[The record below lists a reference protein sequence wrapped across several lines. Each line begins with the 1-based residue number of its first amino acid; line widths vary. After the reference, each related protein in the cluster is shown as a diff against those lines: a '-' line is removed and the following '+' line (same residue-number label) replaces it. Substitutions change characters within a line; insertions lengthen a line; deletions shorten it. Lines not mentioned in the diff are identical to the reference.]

1 MRLIL
6 NCPAIPRPPVGG
18 VKARVGLNCP
28 WPVSHAIFTAPPVEA
43 VGDLAG
49 DLGAANQGEAMGGG
63 RTLPDNPLI
72 VQGDLS
78 VLAEVASPRYAE
90 ARDALVGFAE
100 LVKSPEHI
108 HTYRLTPLSIWN
120 ARASGLAPQA
130 IVEALKAWAKYPVP
144 EHVVQQILAFGSRY
158 GRVRLNAGEEGQ
170 LHLEC
175 DEAPI
180 AEEIARHREVAP
192 LLGRRLSNRAFGV
205 EPGRRGLLKQA
216 LVKAGWPAED
226 MAGYVEGE
234 PLAVE
239 LRDETPDGE
248 PFSLRPYQRD
258 AVAAFHAGGATGG
271 GSGVVVLPCGAGK
284 TLVGMGC
291 MVEVGMSTLILT
303 TGVTATRQWIHEL
316 LERTTLRPEDIGEYT
331 GETKSIRPVTIA
343 TYQILTHRATK
354 RDPFTHL
361 DLFDRRRWGLIIY
374 DEVHLL
380 PAPVFRVTASLQA
393 RRRLGLTATLVRE
406 DGREDDVF
414 ALIGPKKL
422 DLPWKVLERQ
432 GWIAS
437 AECVEVRMPLPS
449 ELRMPYAVADA
460 RRRFRVAA
468 ENPAKAEV
476 VREILARHA
485 GEPTLIMAM
494 YLDQIRALA
503 RDLGVPVITGSTPQ
517 ATRERLYEGFRNGDV
532 PVLAVSKVANFAV
545 DLPDASVAVQISGTF
560 GSRQEEAQRLGRLLR
575 PKSGLNQAHF
585 YTLVSRDTVE
595 QEFALKRQ
603 RFLCEQGYGYRIVD
617 DTLGTG
623 GDDEARSPHHLRLV
637 R

>member
-1 MRLIL
+1 MSGG
-6 NCPAIPRPPVGG
+6 PV
-18 VKARVGLNCP
+18 R
-28 WPVSHAIFTAPPVEA
+28 
-43 VGDLAG
+43 
-49 DLGAANQGEAMGGG
+49 
-63 RTLPDNPLI
+63 PDNPLI

-78 VLAEVASPRYAE
+78 VLVEVASPRYAE

-100 LVKSPEHI
+100 LVKSPEHV
-108 HTYRLTPLSIWN
+108 HTYRITPLSIWN
-120 ARASGLAPQA
+120 ARAAGLTPRV
-130 IVEALKAWAKYPVP
+130 IVEALTEYAKYPVP
-144 EHVVQQILAFGSRY
+144 EHVMQQVLSFGSRY
-158 GRVRLNAGEEGQ
+158 GRLRLSSGDEG
-170 LHLEC
+170 LLLEC
-175 DEAPI
+175 DEEAL

-192 LLGRRLSNRAFGV
+192 VLGRRLSPCVFAV
-205 EPGRRGLLKQA
+205 APGNRGLLKQA

-226 MAGYVEGE
+226 LAGYVEGE
-234 PLAVE
+234 PLTLE
-239 LRDETPDGE
+239 LRSETRSGE

-258 AVAAFHAGGATGG
+258 AVAAFHAGGEARG

-291 MVEVGMSTLILT
+291 MAELGTSTLILT
-303 TGVTATRQWIHEL
+303 TGVTATRQWIQEL

-331 GETKSIRPVTIA
+331 GQSKDIRPVTIA
-343 TYQILTHRATK
+343 TYQILTHRPSKNA
-354 RDPFTHL
+354 PFTHL
-361 DLFDRRRWGLIIY
+361 DLFDRRGWGLIVY

-422 DLPWKVLERQ
+422 DLPWKILERQ

-437 AECVEVRMPLPS
+437 ARCVEMRLPLPP

-460 RRRFRVAA
+460 RRRFRIAA
-468 ENPAKAEV
+468 ENPAKADV
-476 VREILARHA
+476 VRQILARHA
-485 GEPTLIMAM
+485 GDPTLIMAM
-494 YLDQIRALA
+494 YLDQIRGLA
-503 RDLGVPVITGSTPQ
+503 RELDVPVITGTTPQ
-517 ATRERLYEGFRNGDV
+517 TRRKRLYEQFRGGDL
-532 PVLAVSKVANFAV
+532 PVLAVSKVGNFAV
-545 DLPDASVAVQISGTF
+545 DLPDASVAVQVSGTF

-575 PKSGLNQAHF
+575 PKPGRNQAHF

-617 DTLGTG
+617 ETLPS
-623 GDDEARSPHHLRLV
+623 DDIEQARPGHLRLL